1 MKIGIFG
8 GSFNPPHKIHLK
20 IAKTLLD
27 KGYVEKII
35 FVPTGNK
42 YSYKNNLI
50 DSKYRYEMLKIMTKE
65 VKEMEVSDYEL
76 KNYVVYTWDTLEY
89 FRKLYKDAEIY
100 FICGLDNLSYL
111 DEWYRGIDIL
121 TNYKIIAFTRNKYS
135 KEEILAKF
143 IDYQNN
149 ITVIESKDNN
159 YSATKIREYLKNGLD
174 VANYLDKGVME
185 YIKNNKLYLS

>member
-27 KGYVEKII
+27 KGYAEKII

-65 VKEMEVSDYEL
+65 IKEMAVSDYEL
-76 KNYVVYTWDTLEY
+76 KNYLVYTWDTLEY

-149 ITVIESKDNN
+149 IIVIESKDNN